1 MSDAN
6 KNLKIAVVQAAPIFM
21 NRDETV
27 DKACALIADAAK
39 GGASLV
45 VMPEAFVPGYPD
57 WVWVVPGAKKPILD
71 AMYTTLINNSV
82 SIGDDATARLCK
94 AAREAGVYVTI
105 GINERN
111 SEASNASLF
120 NTLLYIGP
128 DGEVLGLH
136 RKLMP
141 TGPERIVWAQG
152 DGSTL
157 KVYDTEIGRLGG
169 LLCWEN
175 YMPLARAALYEQGA
189 QIYVA
194 PTWDSS
200 PVWLATMQHV
210 AKEGGMFVAGCC
222 TAIHIDAI
230 PDEFEFKSL
239 YPEGKEWLN
248 VGNSCVVGPK
258 GNVIAGPV
266 KAQETILY
274 ADLDL
279 DEIPAA
285 KWIFDSAGHYARR
298 DVFEFSV
305 SARRSPDL
313 ASPEVDTEGT
323 SDASTSAS

>member
-1 MSDAN
+1 VTDTA

-27 DKACALIADAAK
+27 DKACSLIADAAK

-71 AMYTTLINNSV
+71 AMYTRLLNNSV
-82 SIGDDATARLCK
+82 SIGDDATTRLCK

-128 DGEVLGLH
+128 DGQVLGRH

-157 KVYDTEIGRLGG
+157 NVYDTSIGRLGG

-189 QIYVA
+189 QIHVA

-200 PVWLATMQHV
+200 PVWLATMQHI

-222 TAIHIDAI
+222 TAMHVDAI
-230 PDEFEFKSL
+230 PDQFEFKAL
-239 YPEGKEWLN
+239 YPDGKEWVN
-248 VGNSCVVGPK
+248 AGNSCVVGPK
-258 GNVIAGPV
+258 GNIIAGPV
-266 KAQETILY
+266 KAEETILY

-279 DEIPAA
+279 DEIPGA

-298 DVFEFSV
+298 DVFEFAVRTENRQGISPTV
-305 SARRSPDL
+305 QDEPGANSAPS
-313 ASPEVDTEGT
+313 DT
-323 SDASTSAS
+323 D